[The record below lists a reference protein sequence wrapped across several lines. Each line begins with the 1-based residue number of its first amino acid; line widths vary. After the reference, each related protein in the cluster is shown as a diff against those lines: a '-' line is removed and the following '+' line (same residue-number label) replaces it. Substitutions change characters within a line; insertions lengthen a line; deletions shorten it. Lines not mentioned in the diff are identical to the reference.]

1 MLYFKHRGTEIQ
13 SFVFLKFNEDTE
25 FFYKTQRYK
34 GTKFFFRYK
43 YNKQLKSCHE
53 TLRTKTFVAFISS
66 LAALCIFL

>member
-53 TLRTKTFVAFISS
+53 ALRTINILNTEAQRYRVLFF
-66 LAALCIFL
+66 